1 MFAGVK
7 CVTLDLDNT
16 LWPIEP
22 TISQAEEKLY
32 QWMQSCYPKVSNKY
46 TCAEIA
52 EKRIA
57 LTSRRPEIAHNL
69 TELRW
74 HALMELANEFDC
86 EKEFADEGLALFRR
100 YRNQVNPYPASEP
113 TLSLIKKH
121 FKIGA
126 ITNGNAQLEKISLGS
141 YFDFVVTA
149 AETGVS
155 KPDPKL
161 FIRAA
166 EIAEVAVNEIV
177 HIGDCAKSD
186 VIGAINAGCLSVWLN
201 MDRQAWPGG
210 QNPHAVIHCL
220 SELPNL
226 LIENTN

>member
-1 MFAGVK
+1 MAEVAI
-7 CVTLDLDNT
+7 
-16 LWPIEP
+16 PISIP
-22 TISQAEEKLY
+22 GTGTPI
-32 QWMQSCYPKVSNKY
+32 
-46 TCAEIA
+46 
-52 EKRIA
+52 
-57 LTSRRPEIAHNL
+57 
-69 TELRW
+69 
-74 HALMELANEFDC
+74 
-86 EKEFADEGLALFRR
+86 
-100 YRNQVNPYPASEP
+100 NPRKPPS
-113 TLSLIKKH
+113 
-121 FKIGA
+121 A

-149 AETGVS
+149 AETGGS